1 MKPERKR
8 ALLDYAEAIIT
19 ALILALVIRAYVV
32 QAFKIP
38 TGSMVATL
46 LPGDHLL
53 VNKFIFGTDIPF
65 THMRILTVK
74 DPARG
79 DIIVFKYPEDTSRDF
94 IKRVIGVGG
103 DVIEGRDKQLFV
115 NGQLQIEPYVQHA
128 DSGMHSPDQDH
139 RDTFGP
145 IKVPEGKYFLMG
157 DNRDFSYDSRFWG
170 VVDREEILGK
180 ALVIYWS
187 WDGDKH
193 FPRFARIGKVVR

>member
-1 MKPERKR
+1 MNKERKR
-8 ALLDYAEAIIT
+8 VLLEYAEAIAT
-19 ALILALVIRAYVV
+19 AVILALFIRAYVV

-53 VNKFIFGTDIPF
+53 VNKFIYGTDIPF
-65 THMRILTVK
+65 THIVILKVR
-74 DPARG
+74 DPRRG
-79 DIIVFKYPEDTSRDF
+79 DVIVFKYPEDPSRDF

-103 DVIEGRDKQLFV
+103 DTVEGRDKQVFV
-115 NGQLQIEPYVQHA
+115 NGQPLDEPYVQHA
-128 DSGMHSPDQDH
+128 DPDMHPPQQDK

-145 IKVPEGKYFLMG
+145 VKVPDGKYFMMG

-170 VVDREEILGK
+170 PVDREAIQGK

-187 WDGDKH
+187 WDGQEH
-193 FPRFARIGKVVR
+193 FPRFSRIGKVVH